1 MSDVTRAVNANKGV
15 CFVAV
20 SGTDAGATL
29 ARGLACNGARVAL
42 LTDVGADVPSTVFR
56 VDTSFSSRASVA
68 AAFARAQQQLGSAQM
83 IVHSA
88 TPATSLTSVPIDRL
102 AHEQWG
108 ESTHAA
114 IKSTFYCLQAAHD
127 HFNGKGGSVVV
138 FGPVLSLVGAPGLVA
153 LSTLLEA
160 QRALVKSA
168 ARQWGQKGIRVNW
181 VAIGGE
187 SNYPALA
194 SAAIPQVIEMGPPPP
209 PLGRVPSLASDAAAL
224 IGLLVSDAAS
234 VITGATLNIDGG
246 NWMVP

>member
-1 MSDVTRAVNANKGV
+1 MNANTIPGEGV

-20 SGTDAGATL
+20 SGTDAGAALAGGL
-29 ARGLACNGARVAL
+29 ARKGAEVAL
-42 LTDVGADVPSTVFR
+42 LTDTVAEIPAAVFR
-56 VDTSFSSRASVA
+56 VETSFSSRESVA
-68 AAFARAQQQLGSAQM
+68 AAFAKAQQQLGTPQM

-88 TPATSLTSVPIDRL
+88 IPATALISVPIHSL
-102 AHEQWG
+102 SYEQWS
-108 ESTHAA
+108 EITHAA
-114 IKSTFYCLQAAHD
+114 VKSTFYCLQAAYD
-127 HFNGKGGSVVV
+127 HFDGRGGSIVV
-138 FGPVLSLVGAPGLVA
+138 FGPVFSLVGAPGLVA
-153 LSTLLEA
+153 LSTVLEA

-181 VAIGGE
+181 VAIGSE

-194 SAAIPQVIEMGPPPP
+194 AAAIPQVIELGPPPP

-224 IGLLVSDAAS
+224 IGLLGCEAAS